1 MTMQL
6 RLNVDQV
13 SAAIVLLNQTEK
25 KKLKQ
30 RLPLLMGIDQ
40 DESEDLGWL
49 RLAESAFEF
58 WDDPAEDIYDDL
70 VPAANFSVG
79 Q

>member
-25 KKLKQ
+25 RKLKQ

-40 DESEDLGWL
+40 DESGDLGWL

-70 VPAANFSVG
+70 VPAGNSSAG

>member
-25 KKLKQ
+25 RKLKQ
-30 RLPLLMGIDQ
+30 RLPLLMGTDQ
-40 DESEDLGWL
+40 DDLEDLGWL
-49 RLAESAFEF
+49 RLAEPAFEF
-58 WDDPAEDIYDDL
+58 WDDPAEDIYNDL
-70 VPAANFSVG
+70 VPAANSSERR
-79 Q
+79 

>member
-1 MTMQL
+1 MAMQL

-13 SAAIVLLNQTEK
+13 SAAIMLLNQTEK
-25 KKLKQ
+25 KELKQ
-30 RLPLLMGIDQ
+30 RMPLLLGVDQ
-40 DESEDLGWL
+40 AELEDIGWL

-70 VPAANFSVG
+70 VLAANLSAG

>member
-6 RLNVDQV
+6 RLTVDQV
-13 SAAIVLLNQTEK
+13 STAIVLLNQTEK
-25 KKLKQ
+25 RKLKQ

-40 DESEDLGWL
+40 DELDDLGWL

-70 VPAANFSVG
+70 VPAANASVRR
-79 Q
+79 